1 MVHIVDWFTSAT
13 SRQDFVFGRPLHCLA
28 ISYNIS
34 SVTPSHL
41 QFVVTCMVACG
52 VQVQSYMFI
61 ACIVISVNEY
71 MKTYKLSIV
80 CEHTQQNH
88 VSRKVLSGV
97 ANEG

>member
-1 MVHIVDWFTSAT
+1 MVRIVDWFTSAT

-28 ISYNIS
+28 ITIL
-34 SVTPSHL
+34 VVSHPHICSL
-41 QFVVTCMVACG
+41 LLLACG

-61 ACIVISVNEY
+61 TCIVISVNEY
-71 MKTYKLSIV
+71 MKMYKLSIV